1 VFVAGA
7 TRQASVCIAQTLLR
21 QGFSVKADVLELG
34 FAQELA
40 RLATKFKVGFF
51 RLISISLVF
60 FID

>member
-7 TRQASVCIAQTLLR
+7 TRQTGVCIAQTLLH
-21 QGFSVKADVLELG
+21 QGFSVRAGVPELG
-34 FAQELA
+34 SAQKLA
-40 RLATKFKVGFF
+40 CLAAKYKVGFF